1 MNPNPQQ
8 NSCDLPEQLPHIP
21 LGTLTRE
28 SVLSDERQE
37 LLEKSIRQHREKVA
51 ALQFQKT
58 FPIKPLTYKL
68 PSDLSNK
75 SLSKDISASESTPF
89 PLSSSTRKRRIPTY
103 YARPDRR
110 SVSSERIPLSRNK
123 YPKPSRYRKTVR
135 IHGKSRPAAVS
146 SEKQSYTSV
155 HSTEENSIEKLF
167 MASQPIKKHLQAL
180 QKEQVNTHNFKVE
193 IPQREFAKKTKEEII
208 AVPVNNVYSK
218 DPTSS
223 KSKYMMQALVKKEP
237 LKDGDTGGFIY
248 QPCFHWE
255 VKENVIVTFGS
266 ERFQNE
272 NVQDTTAGSS
282 LSAPCSIAEHL
293 DITKPDINNE
303 TVEGIVICF
312 RQLYCILKITKYL
325 EELVKTYEEET
336 ESSYLSVIKNNKHFQ
351 ICKQLPRTNI

>member
-266 ERFQNE
+266 ERNL
-272 NVQDTTAGSS
+272 
-282 LSAPCSIAEHL
+282 LSHFIPPNYHIPKEKLNCMRA
-293 DITKPDINNE
+293 
-303 TVEGIVICF
+303 
-312 RQLYCILKITKYL
+312 
-325 EELVKTYEEET
+325 EELVTFPLDHYFIHYEKSLREQCQSSCENLITRAQEMEQEIQQAET
-336 ESSYLSVIKNNKHFQ
+336 KLKKSREKLKLYQKITAIIEQES
-351 ICKQLPRTNI
+351 